1 MTADVAVFLTVELGR
16 PRAMRAMR
24 AMSSLGERGR
34 KYSRK
39 RTRIAL
45 VASDVEREAAV
56 LTGCGAV
63 KRRVVRLVRVCKQA
77 DGVIAKIQP
86 SQSLRSRS
94 A

>member
-16 PRAMRAMR
+16 PQAMR
-24 AMSSLGERGR
+24 AMSSSGERGR

-39 RTRIAL
+39 CTRISL

-63 KRRVVRLVRVCKQA
+63 ERRVVRLVRVCKQA
-77 DGVIAKIQP
+77 DGVIADIQP

>member
-1 MTADVAVFLTVELGR
+1 MPADVAVFLTVELR
-16 PRAMRAMR
+16 RQRAMR

-39 RTRIAL
+39 RNRIAL
-45 VASDVEREAAV
+45 VAGDDGREAAV

-63 KRRVVRLVRVCKQA
+63 KQRVVRLVRVCKQA
-77 DGVIAKIQP
+77 DGVIAEIEP
-86 SQSLRSRS
+86 SRSLRPRS